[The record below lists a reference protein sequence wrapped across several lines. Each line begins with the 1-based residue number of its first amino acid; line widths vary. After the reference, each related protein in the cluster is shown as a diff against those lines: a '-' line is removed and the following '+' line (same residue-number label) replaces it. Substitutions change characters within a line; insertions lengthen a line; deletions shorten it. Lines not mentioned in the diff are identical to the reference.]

1 MYDPNELVLCYEG
14 FKAKVPT
21 HKKVREGLADFFE
34 DHGLSPNDW
43 FAWKGG
49 VDIFEPQ
56 PYTWRA
62 GKEIFYSYLT
72 GSFITTPTK
81 TTPDD
86 LTTVRRRVGPNRTKY
101 YVRAEDVEIW
111 VSCPDEG
118 VEVSNRGR
126 VRRLGSD
133 RHGGKRLLKV
143 RRGGKVSGPWV
154 VSRGRTVY
162 VRDLM
167 RKHIYSVPGM
177 V

>member
-1 MYDPNELVLCYEG
+1 MEPNELVLCYEG
-14 FKAKVPT
+14 FKTKAPT
-21 HKKVREGLADFFE
+21 HKKALAGMTSFFE
-34 DHGLSPNDW
+34 DHGMSPNDW

-86 LTTVRRRVGPNRTKY
+86 ITTVRRRVGPNRTKY

-118 VEVSNRGR
+118 VEVSNRGH
-126 VRRLGSD
+126 VRSL
-133 RHGGKRLLKV
+133 GGKRRLKV

-154 VSRGRTVY
+154 VSGGRTVY

-167 RKHIYSVPGM
+167 RKYIYSVPGM